1 MKLVRD
7 VMTTDVVVARTTTS
21 FQELARILGER
32 SISAVPVLDDADRL
46 VGIVSESDLLLKE
59 AGRGGRETGGFFRR
73 WRDRED
79 REKARGRVASD
90 VMTTPAITIEDTAP
104 VARAARV
111 LHERRVKRLPVVDQ
125 DGRVVGIVSR
135 ADLLRVFLR
144 TDAEIRRAVEDA
156 LAGDLRWIEPGTVMV
171 TVDSGVVTLR
181 GVVEHRSQ
189 IPVLVGLAGTV
200 DGVVGIDDRLTY
212 QVDDVTQGL
221 EVLTPWGAYVRR

>member
-59 AGRGGRETGGFFRR
+59 AGRGRETGRFFRR
-73 WRDRED
+73 WRHRED

-90 VMTTPAITIEDTAP
+90 VMTTPVITIEDAAP
-104 VARAARV
+104 IARAARV
-111 LHERRVKRLPVVDQ
+111 LHERRVKRLPVVDT

-144 TDAEIRRAVEDA
+144 TDAEIRRAVEDV
-156 LAGDLRWIEPGTVMV
+156 LASDLRWIEPGTVTV

-212 QVDDVTQGL
+212 QVDDVTQGR